1 MPFAAELS
9 AHPGSAQALGE
20 AVGQILDTLGPEPD
34 LAVLFVTEHHLPL
47 IDELVATLH
56 ELLRPR
62 ALIGASGMAVLAG
75 SHGVESRPGLALW
88 AARMPGAIKTV
99 HLTAE
104 QTETGWRFDGLD
116 PEQAAAA
123 STLVLLP
130 EPFTF
135 PPDELLAS
143 LHTSHPHLQVIGGL
157 ASAGRQP
164 GSNRLVIDD
173 RVVRHGAVGVLLDQ
187 QASPTTVVSQGC
199 RPIGQPYTVTRS
211 DRNLL
216 QELGGKRAL
225 DRLLEIVDALDPA
238 ERELATNG
246 LHCGVVVD
254 ERKLDFE
261 RGDFLVRNVI
271 GADRASGVVAVGD
284 HVPVGATVQFQVRD
298 AATAGED
305 LREMLANAARRSPE
319 GAEAA
324 VRGALVFTCNGRGTA
339 MFGSADHDAEIV
351 QDVLGVTA
359 TAGMF
364 CAGELGPVAGRNA
377 LHGFT
382 ASVALFHD

>member
-1 MPFAAELS
+1 VPFAAELS

-20 AVGQILDTLGPEPD
+20 AVGQILDALGPQPD

-62 ALIGASGMAVLAG
+62 ALIGASAVAVLAG
-75 SHGVESRPGLALW
+75 SRGVESRPGLALW
-88 AARMPGAIKTV
+88 AARMPGTIRTV
-99 HLTAE
+99 YVTAE
-104 QTETGWRFDGLD
+104 QTESGWRFDGLD
-116 PEQAAAA
+116 PVDAQAA

-130 EPFTF
+130 DPFTF
-135 PPDELLAS
+135 PPDELLTA
-143 LHTSHPHLQVIGGL
+143 LHAAHPHLQVIGGM

-164 GSNRLVIDD
+164 GTNRLVVDD
-173 RVVRHGAVGVLLDQ
+173 RVLRHGAVGVLLDQ

-211 DRNLL
+211 ERNLL

-246 LHCGVVVD
+246 LHCGIVVD

-305 LREMLANAARRSPE
+305 LREMLANAAGRSA
-319 GAEAA
+319 GAD

-382 ASVALFHD
+382 ASVALFRD